1 MDLPFLKGCA
11 IGFSIAAP
19 VGPIGVL
26 CIRRS
31 LADGARVG
39 FFIGL
44 GAAAAD
50 AFYGAIAAFGLTIIS
65 DFLQQYQTT
74 LHIVGG
80 AFLLYLGIK
89 TFCAQ
94 PAAQAARP
102 TGHASAFGSTFFLT
116 LTNPA
121 TIVSFM
127 VIFAAFG
134 LSQRANNYWSGAL
147 MTFGV
152 FVGSAAWWL
161 ILSSS
166 VSLLRTRI
174 TASWMRQINRL
185 AGATI
190 LAFAVFVLLK
200 LRAQ

>member
-39 FFIGL
+39 FLTGL

-50 AFYGAIAAFGLTIIS
+50 AFYGAVAAFGLTIVS

-89 TFCAQ
+89 TFFAQ
-94 PAAQAARP
+94 PAQAVTP
-102 TGHASAFGSTFFLT
+102 TNHATAFGSTFFLT

-134 LSQRANNYWSGAL
+134 LSQHANNYWSGAL